1 MNLLGKYP
9 QTLAELL
16 EIVREFVKE
25 RDWDQY
31 NLPLNLAISTSI
43 EVGELLEL
51 FQWKTHEDVEVAL
64 KDEHFRAELASEIA
78 DVLVYLLRVA
88 DTCGIDP
95 AEAVVE
101 KMKQNREK
109 YPIDYWEGKAPS
121 RFNCPE

>member
-1 MNLLGKYP
+1 MGEYP

-25 RDWDQY
+25 RDWEQY
-31 NLPLNLAISTSI
+31 NLPLNLAISASI

-51 FQWKTHEDVEVAL
+51 FQWKTHEDVEEAL
-64 KDEHFRAELASEIA
+64 KDDEFREALASEIA

-88 DTCGIDP
+88 DTAGIDP
-95 AEAVVE
+95 TKAVVE
-101 KMKQNREK
+101 KMKRNREK

-121 RFNCPE
+121 KFNRPE

>member
-1 MNLLGKYP
+1 VNLLGEYP

-64 KDEHFRAELASEIA
+64 KDEQFRAELESEIA

-88 DTCGIDP
+88 DTCDIDP
-95 AEAVVE
+95 MKAVVE
-101 KMKQNREK
+101 KMKRNREK

-121 RFNCPE
+121 KFNRPE

>member
-1 MNLLGKYP
+1 MGEYP
-9 QTLAELL
+9 QTLEELL

-25 RDWDQY
+25 RNWDQY
-31 NLPLNLAISTSI
+31 NIPLNLAISTSI

-51 FQWKTHEDVEVAL
+51 FQWKTNEDVEVAL
-64 KDEHFRAELASEIA
+64 KDEQFREELASEIA

-95 AEAVVE
+95 TKAVVE
-101 KMKQNREK
+101 KMKRNREK

-121 RFNCPE
+121 KFNRPE

>member
-1 MNLLGKYP
+1 MGEYP

-31 NLPLNLAISTSI
+31 NLPLNLAVSTSI
-43 EVGELLEL
+43 EAGELLEL
-51 FQWKTHEDVEVAL
+51 FQWKTNEDVAEAL
-64 KDEHFRAELASEIA
+64 KDEEFREELASEIA

-95 AEAVVE
+95 AKAVVE
-101 KMKQNREK
+101 KMKRNRKK

-121 RFNCPE
+121 KFNRPE